1 MNNEF
6 FEALILLEKEK
17 GISKDYLLEKIQN
30 AIMITV
36 KRYYGAVDNV
46 IVDVNEEKRNFTVA
60 IRKEVVEEVEDPA
73 TQIILEDALK
83 VTKRAKLGGFVDVKL
98 ETKQFGRIAAQT
110 AKHVIRQGIREAE
123 RGQVFEEFQSKHH
136 EIVSA
141 TVLKIDP
148 KRGNATI
155 EIGKNEAM
163 LPKSEML
170 PGEELREGDKI
181 KVYVVDVSNFEKGP
195 KVMISRT
202 HPALVKRLFELE
214 VPEIYQGIVEIKAIS
229 REAGSRTKMAVIS
242 HDENVDPVGACIG
255 PRGARVA
262 NIVDELCGEKIDVIK
277 YSENPVEFI
286 TAALSPAAVTEVLVL
301 DEQNKICRAIV
312 PDEQLSLAIGNKGQ
326 NARLAARLTGFKI
339 DIKPQSEAINANE

>member
-60 IRKEVVEEVEDPA
+60 IRKEVVEEVEDSA
-73 TQIILEDALK
+73 TQILLEDALK

-141 TVLKIDP
+141 TVLRIDP

-155 EIGKNEAM
+155 EIGKNEAL

-170 PGEELREGDKI
+170 PGEELSEGDKI

-214 VPEIYQGIVEIKAIS
+214 VPEIYQGVVEIKAIS

-286 TAALSPAAVTEVLVL
+286 TAALSPAAVTNVEIL
-301 DEQNKICRAIV
+301 DEQNKMCRVTV
-312 PDEQLSLAIGNKGQ
+312 PNEQLSLAIGNKGQ

-339 DIKPQSEAINANE
+339 DIKPQSEAANIE

>member
-60 IRKEVVEEVEDPA
+60 IRKEVVEEVEDSA
-73 TQIILEDALK
+73 TQILLEDALK

-141 TVLKIDP
+141 TVLRIDP

-155 EIGKNEAM
+155 EIGKNEAL

-170 PGEELREGDKI
+170 PGEELSEGDKI

-214 VPEIYQGIVEIKAIS
+214 VPEIYQGVVEIKAIS

-286 TAALSPAAVTEVLVL
+286 TAALSPAAVTNVEIL
-301 DEQNKICRAIV
+301 DEQNKMCRVTV

-339 DIKPQSEAINANE
+339 DIKPQSEAVVAE